1 MKLLSDNKY
10 VVLPVEFATPA
21 HDETVRLRD
30 EVLRKPLG
38 LEFSQEEMAL
48 ESEDLHLACYD
59 KSSRLLGCL
68 VLSAIDEETI
78 EMKQIAVLE
87 KRQKKGIGTLLVHAS
102 ELFSKQKKYKE
113 IVLKARARAVPF
125 YNGLDYV
132 KRGKAFTEVSLKH
145 YKMYKK
151 LV

>member
-1 MKLLSDNKY
+1 MNFLADHKY

-48 ESEDLHLACYD
+48 ECEDLHLACYD
-59 KSSRLLGCL
+59 KFNRLLGCI
-68 VLSAIDEETI
+68 VLSAVDEETI
-78 EMKQIAVLE
+78 EMKQIAVIA
-87 KRQKKGIGTLLVHAS
+87 KRQKKGIGSLLVRAS
-102 ELFSKQKKYKE
+102 ELLSKQKKYKE
-113 IVLKARARAVPF
+113 IVLKARAKAVPF
-125 YNGLDYV
+125 YNGLEYI

-151 LV
+151 LK